1 MAGIVALLSSLFF
14 SNQIFFKK
22 KMLLSLLLPFLL
34 FPCIFINNHLPAV
47 YDAQLLL
54 CWKCMTYLS
63 KTSLLRMIFRYIIT
77 LMH

>member
-14 SNQIFFKK
+14 SNHIFFFL
-22 KMLLSLLLPFLL
+22 MLLSLLLPFLL